1 MFENELAELMNK
13 PDQHN
18 VQNENNRNV
27 QHVYNKVKHD
37 NDNPLKIGKN
47 EDSEE
52 NRTQYQDSEEKMQLF
67 KKILKMKL
75 VQPIVNPT

>member
-37 NDNPLKIGKN
+37 NDNPLKI
-47 EDSEE
+47 
-52 NRTQYQDSEEKMQLF
+52 EKMKTL
-67 KKILKMKL
+67 KKTGHNTKTQKRRCNSLRRS
-75 VQPIVNPT
+75 